1 MSISSDHIIDVYVDG
16 KQLKGA
22 VLQHVTSITVAE
34 SFERL
39 DMMEVVFAVPDK
51 GKSRDDVM
59 DLSKHGA
66 KLKMDMKSD
75 GKSGRVL
82 EGTVVE
88 VGYDGG
94 SGHGMHMS
102 LRGLSLLTKVKS
114 TQFAKVHEGD
124 DAAVI
129 KAIASEAGLGADVQ
143 GVDGTGEFFFQPNLT
158 NAETVQEIARRNNYV
173 VRVDEGKLVFSR
185 VSKAGGGA
193 KLKIPWMHVSDFRLE
208 QSLDGVVTD
217 VMVTGKDLKAN
228 KWLKGKAA
236 AGDVASISGG
246 DTATALAKKA
256 FGKVQRLIDHTD
268 DADQSQLVAM
278 AKGELQRRAERFV
291 RGEFT
296 TTFQADA
303 RTGAQLTFED
313 TIDWAMAGPFIVSE
327 VTQLFDA
334 REGYRTRFSV
344 ISDSLPPKK

>member
-59 DLSKHGA
+59 DLAKHGA

-143 GVDGTGEFFFQPNLT
+143 GVDGTTLVLLALAFAAVVAALT
-158 NAETVQEIARRNNYV
+158 AVFALRAVHRAPRLGGKGIATLALGV
-173 VRVDEGKLVFSR
+173 SIILGLAPVLLLVAIGL
-185 VSKAGGGA
+185 AGG
-193 KLKIPWMHVSDFRLE
+193 
-208 QSLDGVVTD
+208 
-217 VMVTGKDLKAN
+217 
-228 KWLKGKAA
+228 
-236 AGDVASISGG
+236 AG
-246 DTATALAKKA
+246 
-256 FGKVQRLIDHTD
+256 
-268 DADQSQLVAM
+268 
-278 AKGELQRRAERFV
+278 
-291 RGEFT
+291 
-296 TTFQADA
+296 
-303 RTGAQLTFED
+303 
-313 TIDWAMAGPFIVSE
+313 
-327 VTQLFDA
+327 
-334 REGYRTRFSV
+334 
-344 ISDSLPPKK
+344 LPS